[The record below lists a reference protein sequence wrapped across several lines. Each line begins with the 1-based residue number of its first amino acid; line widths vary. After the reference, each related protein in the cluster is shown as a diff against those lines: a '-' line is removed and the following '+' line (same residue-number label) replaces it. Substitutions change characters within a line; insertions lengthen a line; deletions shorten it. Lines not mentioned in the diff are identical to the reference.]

1 MLLTLVTFIAT
12 ILFIVTIHEFGHFL
26 AARLTGMRVR
36 RFSIGFPPKIFSWR
50 RGDTEY
56 SLSWI
61 PLGGYVQIAG
71 MVDESMDDE
80 GITGAPDEFMSK
92 NPAQKVFVL
101 SAGVIMNYLTAFL
114 IIAVLTLVVGVGEVK
129 GTRVGEVIAD
139 MPALTS
145 GVRAGDQIVAVNGTD
160 TPSWEAVVK
169 AISLA
174 GDTIALT
181 VERADTARL
190 TFAIPTK
197 MAGEGEAKRKVIGIA
212 PEVVY
217 RAAGPG
223 DALDRGWRFCAG
235 TTTGIIGFLKG
246 LGTGESSVSAARG
259 TARRRAALR
268 RERPPGRG
276 VVLFL
281 HRLHQR
287 VDCISE
293 YPAVSRAGWRPHLVC
308 GDRSDYPPADSHA
321 DQALRAAGGDGAAD
335 FTRAVCLLPR
345 YREDV
350 H

>member
-139 MPALTS
+139 MPALS
-145 GVRAGDQIVAVNGTD
+145 RAC
-160 TPSWEAVVK
+160 
-169 AISLA
+169 
-174 GDTIALT
+174 
-181 VERADTARL
+181 
-190 TFAIPTK
+190 
-197 MAGEGEAKRKVIGIA
+197 A
-212 PEVVY
+212 PETRSSPSTVPIP
-217 RAAGPG
+217 R
-223 DALDRGWRFCAG
+223 RGRPWSRP
-235 TTTGIIGFLKG
+235 
-246 LGTGESSVSAARG
+246 SVWPA
-259 TARRRAALR
+259 T
-268 RERPPGRG
+268 
-276 VVLFL
+276 
-281 HRLHQR
+281 RL
-287 VDCISE
+287 
-293 YPAVSRAGWRPHLVC
+293 P
-308 GDRSDYPPADSHA
+308 
-321 DQALRAAGGDGAAD
+321 
-335 FTRAVCLLPR
+335 
-345 YREDV
+345 
-350 H
+350 